1 MKEINKLSKNI
12 ADSERKAQHK
22 RLHTLRGLLYLLSS
36 GNQAKSSISVKQTQK
51 IRQLFTPNWS
61 TSRPAPYCSTVARV
75 PFAFSGI
82 KGNIIILS

>member
-36 GNQAKSSISVKQTQK
+36 GNQAKSSISVGRLRVKQTQK
-51 IRQLFTPNWS
+51 IR
-61 TSRPAPYCSTVARV
+61 
-75 PFAFSGI
+75 
-82 KGNIIILS
+82 